1 MRIVQEKQV
10 EVIEK
15 PMEQEKPSVVETK
28 VQEMVATKPTTTSP
42 WNIKEEVKPKK
53 KTFGTKSWWIF
64 KAPILLYLLASSGYV
79 YLSSKAL
86 ATYMTNP
93 YLMYALL
100 GLHVIIIMMFIL
112 LCIMTRGKKH
122 DRN

>member
-1 MRIVQEKQV
+1 MRIVQEKPV

-15 PMEQEKPSVVETK
+15 PMEQVVIKPSVVETK
-28 VQEMVATKPTTTSP
+28 IQEMVATTTSP

-64 KAPILLYLLASSGYV
+64 KAPILLYLFASSGYV
-79 YLSSKAL
+79 YLSSKAI

>member
-1 MRIVQEKQV
+1 MRIVEDKPV
-10 EVIEK
+10 EVIIK

-28 VQEMVATKPTTTSP
+28 VQEMVATTTSP

-64 KAPILLYLLASSGYV
+64 KAPILLYLFVSSGYV
-79 YLSSKAL
+79 YLSSKAI

-122 DRN
+122 DRE